1 MLKIGSV
8 IDNKYKILSEVGHGG
23 MSTVYL
29 AINERANKTWAVK
42 EVRKDGTFDFE
53 AVKQGLVVET
63 DMLKKFNHPHLP
75 SIIDVIDTA
84 DSFLIVMDYIEGR
97 SLKSVLD
104 NGGAQDPDQVIEWG
118 KQICDVLEYL
128 HSRTPAII
136 YRDMKPANLMLKP
149 DGNVMLIDFGTARE
163 FKNRAMVED
172 TTCLGTRGYAA
183 PEQFGG
189 MGETTPRTDI
199 YCTGATLYHLLT
211 GHSPAEPPYEIK
223 PLSYWDPAY
232 AGSGLEKIIL
242 KCCQQD
248 PDQRYQ
254 TCGELMYALENVH
267 LEDDVAKKSRNRK
280 WWTFLSSAIVCL
292 VALAGMFVMNMLKS
306 GAEEET
312 YDFYVEK
319 MGKVAY
325 VRTDAGIQDEQYK
338 KALDEIGDYCQTAV
352 NIDPS
357 RPEAY
362 EELIAQFVKDS
373 TLTGDED
380 RLIQRYFHNNRTEKT
395 ENIDALKEA
404 NSRQY
409 RQICFDLGMMYFFML
424 DDSNFSTENQAKS
437 ADYFAES
444 IGGSLSSDQEAL
456 ANKVVK
462 IINVITEAQNNTS
475 VDEQGLFN
483 KGHDSDFGTVW
494 DELQTLTEGDI
505 TKELGGVEYALKFY
519 QRVASLYWKYADN
532 FVAKGHSLS
541 EIEGKVGQIL
551 SIVENL
557 EGTTSNEALRK
568 LYDDVLNQIQSI
580 KNNLASKAEKEGA

>member
-1 MLKIGSV
+1 MLKVGSV

-53 AVKQGLVVET
+53 AVKQGLIVET

-118 KQICDVLEYL
+118 KQICDVLGYL
-128 HSRTPAII
+128 HSRTPSII
-136 YRDMKPANLMLKP
+136 YRDMKPSNLMLKP
-149 DGNVMLIDFGTARE
+149 DGNIMLIDFGTARE

-232 AGSGLEKIIL
+232 VGTGLEKVIA

-254 TCGELMYALENVH
+254 TCAELMYALENVH
-267 LEDDVAKKSRNRK
+267 LEDDVAKKSRNRR
-280 WWTFLSSAIVCL
+280 WRAFLASAIVSL
-292 VALAGMFVMNMLKS
+292 VALTGMFVMNAFKS
-306 GAEEET
+306 GAEAKT
-312 YDFYVEK
+312 YDHY
-319 MGKVAY
+319 
-325 VRTDAGIQDEQYK
+325 IQRMAELTNVSEEDFVS
-338 KALDEIGDYCQTAV
+338 IGDFCNKA
-352 NIDPS
+352 ISIEPS
-357 RPEAY
+357 RAEAY
-362 EELIAQFVKDS
+362 NSLLDCIK
-373 TLTGDED
+373 ED
-380 RLIQRYFHNNRTEKT
+380 YRLSATEKRYIDKCFHNNRLSAK
-395 ENIDALKEA
+395 ENNVDALKASDRGAYDALCYE
-404 NSRQY
+404 
-409 RQICFDLGMMYFFML
+409 LGLLYYFMS
-424 DDSNFSTENQAKS
+424 DTKSSS
-437 ADYFAES
+437 ADRAMAKNYFAEAAES
-444 IGGSLSSDQEAL
+444 AYLSSER
-456 ANKVVK
+456 
-462 IINVITEAQNNTS
+462 I
-475 VDEQGLFN
+475 
-483 KGHDSDFGTVW
+483 
-494 DELQTLTEGDI
+494 
-505 TKELGGVEYALKFY
+505 
-519 QRVASLYWKYADN
+519 
-532 FVAKGHSLS
+532 SLS
-541 EIEGKVGQIL
+541 ESIVQIVTIEDGLKNSSGNQNSAYADDAESKDQKYKDLWDSLEKMVAGDVKAKVGKAQYAFYIYQKAA
-551 SIVENL
+551 VMYGTHY
-557 EGTTSNEALRK
+557 EGFKNEAGKSLNDIKGKLEALQTELEKIEYAEGDETLRQLHDEAAGIISTLLQK
-568 LYDDVLNQIQSI
+568 VTSAQSG
-580 KNNLASKAEKEGA
+580 SSEK

>member
-118 KQICDVLEYL
+118 KQICDVLGYL
-128 HSRTPAII
+128 HSRTPSII

-149 DGNVMLIDFGTARE
+149 DGNVMLIDFGTARK

-232 AGSGLEKIIL
+232 AGTGLEKIII

-254 TCGELMYALENVH
+254 SCGELMYALENVH
-267 LEDDVAKKSRNRK
+267 LEDDIAKKSRNRK
-280 WWTFLSSAIVCL
+280 WWAFLSSIIVCI
-292 VALAGMFVMNMLKS
+292 VAIIGMFITNALKS

-312 YDFYVEK
+312 YDYYVAEMK
-319 MGKVAY
+319 DSA
-325 VRTDAGIQDEQYK
+325 DNDFDDIE
-338 KALDEIGDYCQTAV
+338 DYCQKA
-352 NIDPS
+352 IDIAPD

-362 EELIAQFVKDS
+362 EELVERIGKDS
-373 TLTGDED
+373 EITGE
-380 RLIQRYFHNNRTEKT
+380 EKRAI
-395 ENIDALKEA
+395 EHCLAAK
-404 NSRQY
+404 
-409 RQICFDLGMMYFFML
+409 
-424 DDSNFSTENQAKS
+424 DDSGTEL
-437 ADYFAES
+437 
-444 IGGSLSSDQEAL
+444 LSYLQESDQESYDYLCYDLGLLYYFMSDEDNASYDNIEKAAKYFGRVTESKYLKESELQL
-456 ANKVVK
+456 ANSISKIGTYTAKLAAQDNSFKREEIDYDYAMLWQDYMSIISGDVVEKVEKPRYAVVLCKQVALQLAMKDNREGFVK
-462 IINVITEAQNNTS
+462 AKIKLE
-475 VDEQGLFN
+475 D
-483 KGHDSDFGTVW
+483 GHELTLSDIKIEIEKIKTQIEKIDSDD
-494 DELQTLTEGDI
+494 DESLDKSKSNAMAAIDNAIRQIDT
-505 TKELGGVEYALKFY
+505 AL
-519 QRVASLYWKYADN
+519 D
-532 FVAKGHSLS
+532 
-541 EIEGKVGQIL
+541 
-551 SIVENL
+551 
-557 EGTTSNEALRK
+557 
-568 LYDDVLNQIQSI
+568 
-580 KNNLASKAEKEGA
+580 KEGGK